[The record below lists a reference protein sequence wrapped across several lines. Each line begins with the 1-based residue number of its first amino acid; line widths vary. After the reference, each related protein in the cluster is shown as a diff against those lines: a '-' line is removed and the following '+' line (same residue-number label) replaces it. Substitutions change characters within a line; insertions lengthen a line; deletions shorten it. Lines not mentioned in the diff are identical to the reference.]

1 MARKNLLKGLM
12 EEATKNTVIPP
23 APPPADQ
30 RVDTTKPRYSGGAIG
45 AVSQSIAQLQA
56 RAVEDI
62 DPFDIKDGG
71 LTDRLDDEDADHD
84 ALVASIKEYGQQVP
98 VLVRPH
104 PEQDGKYQVVYGRR
118 RVHALR
124 TLKQPVKALVRT
136 LDDRDMIV
144 AQGQE
149 NAARKGLSFIEKA
162 SFARQMRDLGYNRKI
177 ICDTLHVDK
186 TVISRMLSV
195 ADDLAPDLINAI
207 GAAPNVGRDRWIRL
221 VELLAEREWSTNEA
235 CAIATGKTSDDR
247 FEALITALSRF
258 SALAD
263 DSTKAEKPTDRPAS
277 TRRVVKHDD
286 GTQLA
291 IIVERPKKTVLTLP
305 RNDDGF
311 DRWLAEN
318 ITEIHRQFTES
329 GE

>member
-1 MARKNLLKGLM
+1 MARKNLLQGLM
-12 EEATKNTVIPP
+12 EEATKNKAEPP
-23 APPPADQ
+23 VPSTEQ
-30 RVDTTKPRYSGGAIG
+30 RVDSAKPRYSGGAIG
-45 AVSQSIAQLQA
+45 AVSQSIAQLKS

-71 LTDRLDDEDADHD
+71 LSDRLDDDDAEHE
-84 ALVASIKEYGQQVP
+84 ALVASIREYGQQVP

-118 RVHALR
+118 RVRALR
-124 TLKQPVKALVRT
+124 DLKQPVKALVRT
-136 LDDRDMIV
+136 LDDRDLIV

-149 NAARKGLSFIEKA
+149 NSARKGLSFIEKA
-162 SFARQMRDLGYNRKI
+162 SFARQMRELGYDRKI

-195 ADDLAPDLINAI
+195 VDDIDPDLINTI
-207 GAAPNVGRDRWIRL
+207 GAAPSVGRDRWMKL
-221 VELLAEREWSTNEA
+221 VELLAEREWTTTEA
-235 CAIATGKTSDDR
+235 VSVAADGNTSDER
-247 FEALITALSRF
+247 FEALLSALDRF
-258 SALAD
+258 SKG
-263 DSTKAEKPTDRPAS
+263 TKSEATGKSANDHSAS

-286 GTQLA
+286 GSQLA

-305 RNDDGF
+305 RSDDGF
-311 DRWLAEN
+311 DRWLTEN
-318 ITEIHRQFTES
+318 ITEIHRRFVD

>member
-12 EEATKNTVIPP
+12 EEAAKNKAETP
-23 APPPADQ
+23 APPETVH
-30 RVDTTKPRYSGGAIG
+30 RVDTAKPRYSGGAIG

-56 RAVEDI
+56 RALEDI

-71 LTDRLDDEDADHD
+71 LTDRLDDEDSDHE
-84 ALVASIKEYGQQVP
+84 ALVASIRDYGQQVP

-118 RVHALR
+118 RVRAMR
-124 TLKQPVKALVRT
+124 DLKMQVKALVRT

-149 NAARKGLSFIEKA
+149 NSARKGLSFIEKA
-162 SFARQMRDLGYNRKI
+162 SFASQMRDMGYDRKI

-195 ADDLAPDLINAI
+195 VEKLDESLIYAI
-207 GAAPNVGRDRWIRL
+207 GAAPNIGRDRWLR
-221 VELLAEREWSTNEA
+221 LAELMEEKEWAVNEA
-235 CAIATGKTSDDR
+235 IALASGQNSDAR
-247 FEALITALSRF
+247 FEALVKVLTVSDSR
-258 SALAD
+258 AAD
-263 DSTKAEKPTDRPAS
+263 VAKAEKSDISPA
-277 TRRVVKHDD
+277 RLVLKDD
-286 GTQLA
+286 SGAQIA
-291 IIVERPKKTVLTLP
+291 VIVERPKKTVLTLP
-305 RNDDGF
+305 KAEDGF
-311 DRWLAEN
+311 DRWLVQN
-318 ITEIHRQFTES
+318 ITEIHRQFKEG